1 MDGYFLDIC
10 FITVSSALFAWCAC
24 RFRQPIL
31 LGYFLC
37 GVLLGPWGFGLI
49 QHTELLEHISHI
61 GITLLLFLAGL
72 VLHPECLAKYFRTA
86 ITVTISG
93 CILSSVVVFGS
104 LCAFGYPPVE
114 SFIAS
119 LALMFSSTIL
129 AIKLLPTTTLHQKRM
144 GGICIA
150 ILIAQDIIAVVLI
163 MIVGFTAEETL
174 WKFVLLLIAK
184 ALLLIAVTAG
194 VERYVLRKMMQS
206 SEQFNEVLLILCLG
220 WCLGIA
226 ALAEYVGLSYEI
238 GAFIAGVL
246 MARGKISLILSE
258 QLKPL
263 RDFFLMFFFF
273 VLGAEFNLFLAKTVW
288 APALLLSVLIVT
300 IRPVYMQRLLCIMG
314 EEKGFAGEISFR
326 LGQASEFALIVAVTA
341 SKSGR
346 LSDTVSQLIQLTTIL
361 TMIASS
367 YIVVF
372 RFPTPIGTNRKLKRD

>member
-1 MDGYFLDIC
+1 MESYFLDIC
-10 FITVSSALFAWCAC
+10 LIAVSAALFAWTAC
-24 RFRQPIL
+24 RFHQPIL
-31 LGYFLC
+31 IGYFLC
-37 GVLLGPWGFGLI
+37 GVLLGPWGFKLI
-49 QHTELLEHISHI
+49 NHIELLEHISHI

-86 ITVTISG
+86 ITVTIGG
-93 CILSSVVVFGS
+93 CIASSLLVFGV
-104 LCAFGYPPVE
+104 LFAFGYPPIE
-114 SFIAS
+114 CLIAS

-150 ILIAQDIIAVVLI
+150 ILIAQDILAVVLI
-163 MIVGFTAEETL
+163 MIVGLNAENSL
-174 WKFVLLLIAK
+174 WKFILLLNLK
-184 ALLLIAVTAG
+184 AIILIALVILF
-194 VERYVLRKMMQS
+194 ERFLLRKMMQS
-206 SEQFNEVLLILCLG
+206 TELYNEVLLMLCIG

-226 ALAEYVGLSYEI
+226 ALAEYMGLSYEI
-238 GAFIAGVL
+238 GAFIAGVV

-273 VLGAEFNLFLAKTVW
+273 VLGAQFNLFLAQTVW
-288 APALLLSVLIVT
+288 MPALMLSI
-300 IRPVYMQRLLCIMG
+300 IIIIARPFYLKKLLCLMG
-314 EEKGFAGEISFR
+314 EEKGFSREISYR

-341 SKSGR
+341 AASGK
-346 LSDTVSQLIQLTTIL
+346 LSGKVSQLIQLTTIL

-372 RFPTPIGTNRKLKRD
+372 RFPTPIAPNTKLKKD